1 MEKASKEYTR
11 WCSQKLPT
19 DLLAEL
25 SEIQGNEKE
34 IYDRF
39 CKNLSFGTSG
49 MRGRMGAGT
58 NRINSVTLRRASIGI
73 AHYLCESYERPTLVI
88 AYDTRINSEE
98 YAKGVAE
105 VFVSQGVCVC
115 LFDEPTPVPVLSFAV
130 RDMSLCGGV
139 MITASHNTKEYN
151 GYKVY
156 DECGNQLDD
165 KKTVLMEKYIAEVD
179 CFAKSHETERRA
191 AAKKCAGVLPVPQ
204 DIRERY
210 LRAVEDNTA
219 RPFFEC
225 EGEAEALRAAL
236 SELRICYTA
245 LNGAGGTYVIEALER
260 LGMRRGNIVEVE
272 SQKAADGN
280 FETCPSPNPEYEE
293 TFAEALKVCAQTA
306 DKPKL
311 ILATDPDSDRLGV
324 MCLSDCGEGSEYIKL
339 SGDELGELLT
349 DYVCS
354 CECGKGTKPKVAFKS
369 YVSSPLA
376 EDIAASYGVQ
386 MRNVFT
392 GFKNIAAGMQR
403 INESGDEEFIFGF
416 EESLGYLCGDYTRDK
431 DGIMAARLVCIL
443 AAQLATAGRTLCD
456 RLEEIYRSYGYRK
469 AVPFSLEYGSE
480 RQRRKADDIMT
491 ALFAGKLK
499 DRAAGS
505 TKICKESCYRQQN
518 MYCAELS
525 GGHRLIIR
533 PSGTEPKLKAYI
545 FASGEDRADAAEN
558 AEAIK
563 LWVKLFLTE
572 YMKA

>member
-1 MEKASKEYTR
+1 MEKALKEYTR
-11 WCSQKLPT
+11 WSSQKLPE
-19 DLLAEL
+19 DLTAEL
-25 SEIQGNEKE
+25 SEIQNSEKE

-39 CKNLSFGTSG
+39 CKDLSFGTSG

-73 AHYLCESYERPTLVI
+73 AHYLCESYESPTLVI
-88 AYDTRINSEE
+88 AYDTRINSKE

-105 VFVSQGVCVC
+105 VFASQGVCVY
-115 LFDEPTPVPVLSFAV
+115 LFDKPTPVPVLSFAV
-130 RDMSLCGGV
+130 KDMSLCGGV

-165 KKTVLMEKYIAEVD
+165 KKAALMEKYIAEVD
-179 CFAKSHETERRA
+179 CFASLHETELTV
-191 AAKKCAGVLPVPQ
+191 AAKKYAEVLPVPQ
-204 DIRERY
+204 DIREDY

-219 RPFFEC
+219 KPIFEC
-225 EGEAEALRAAL
+225 EGEAAALKVAL

-245 LNGAGGTYVIEALER
+245 LNGAGRTYVIEALER
-260 LGMRRGNIVEVE
+260 LGMRRENIVEVE
-272 SQKAADGN
+272 SQKAPDGN
-280 FETCPSPNPEYEE
+280 FGTCPSPNPEYAEA
-293 TFAEALKVCAQTA
+293 FAEALTVCAAQES
-306 DKPKL
+306 KPKL

-324 MCLSDCGEGSEYIKL
+324 MCLSDCAEGSEYIKL

-349 DYVCS
+349 DYVCA
-354 CECGKGTKPKVAFKS
+354 CECGRGKKPKVAFKS

-376 EDIAASYGVQ
+376 EDIAASYGVR

-403 INESGDEEFIFGF
+403 IKENGDEEFIFGF

-431 DGIMAARLVCIL
+431 DGIMAARLVCLL
-443 AAQLATAGRTLCD
+443 AAQLATAGKTPCD

-469 AVPFSLEYGSE
+469 AAPFSLEYGSE
-480 RQRRKADDIMT
+480 RQRRRADDIMA

-499 DRAAGS
+499 DRAADGM
-505 TKICKESCYRQQN
+505 KISKESCYRQQN

-545 FASGEDRADAAEN
+545 FAAGADRAEAAEN
-558 AEAIK
+558 AEAIRAWLK
-563 LWVKLFLTE
+563 RFLAE
-572 YMKA
+572 YMEA